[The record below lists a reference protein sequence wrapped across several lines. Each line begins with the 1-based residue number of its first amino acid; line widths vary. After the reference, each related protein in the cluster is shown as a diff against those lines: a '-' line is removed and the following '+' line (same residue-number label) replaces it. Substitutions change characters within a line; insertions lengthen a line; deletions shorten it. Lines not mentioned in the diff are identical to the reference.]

1 MVHDERP
8 TNSATNSATNSQ
20 QLASDGGRRKR
31 EDWEGF
37 GGTRDQFQEDEDN
50 QHSRKVQPIWN
61 RITR

>member
-8 TNSATNSATNSQ
+8 TNSQ